1 MSTSI
6 LVVYVSFIPY
16 FRLLVFGILVTL
28 VVWFSFLSFFHL
40 SHLALQNVNKD
51 YIIFSYFHNFVT
63 KSDRKPRTK
72 KGMNETDGS
81 KSALNSTILVLIR
94 LYISPKLDFIWFCFT
109 ISYVLCQVIMI
120 KIFWSRFLDLCWVH
134 AHKLVKRI
142 SPKCI
147 SEILENLEVWN
158 GMQINSF
165 KNGISNLLEVLS

>member
-1 MSTSI
+1 MCVKNHTFMYLWLFTDESRNKST
-6 LVVYVSFIPY
+6 LY
-16 FRLLVFGILVTL
+16 
-28 VVWFSFLSFFHL
+28 
-40 SHLALQNVNKD
+40 
-51 YIIFSYFHNFVT
+51 
-63 KSDRKPRTK
+63 
-72 KGMNETDGS
+72 GS
-81 KSALNSTILVLIR
+81 KSAWNSTILVLIR

-165 KNGISNLLEVLS
+165 KNGISNFLEVYSVSIQKILSIS

>member
-1 MSTSI
+1 MQNLHRRFEWHYI
-6 LVVYVSFIPY
+6 GQIYGGDFAK
-16 FRLLVFGILVTL
+16 FWGILRIYEL
-28 VVWFSFLSFFHL
+28 
-40 SHLALQNVNKD
+40 
-51 YIIFSYFHNFVT
+51 Y
-63 KSDRKPRTK
+63 
-72 KGMNETDGS
+72 GS

-165 KNGISNLLEVLS
+165 KNGISNFLEVLS